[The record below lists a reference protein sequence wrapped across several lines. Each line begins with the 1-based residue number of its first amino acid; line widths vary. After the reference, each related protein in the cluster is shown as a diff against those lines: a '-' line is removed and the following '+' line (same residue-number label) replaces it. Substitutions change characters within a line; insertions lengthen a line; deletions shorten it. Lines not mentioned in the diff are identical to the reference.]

1 MDPNLMIK
9 KFIESE
15 LINDEEHQGL
25 TESDEL
31 ITTGIIDSLGLI
43 KSLQFISD
51 TLSIN
56 IDDREIV
63 PENFNT
69 LDAISN
75 LVKEKMS

>member
-15 LINDEEHQGL
+15 LINNEEHQGL

-43 KSLQFISD
+43 KLLQFITD

-75 LVKEKMS
+75 LVNEKMN